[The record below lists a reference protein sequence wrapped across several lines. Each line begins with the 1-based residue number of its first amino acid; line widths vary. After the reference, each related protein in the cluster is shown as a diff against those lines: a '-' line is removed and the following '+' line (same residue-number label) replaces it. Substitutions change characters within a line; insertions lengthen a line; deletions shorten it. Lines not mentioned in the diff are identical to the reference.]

1 MLAMQRIPAP
11 LFLGSELKGGNVSAA
26 SIPVQGFGPLIPPL
40 SETQRPLRQQVFERV
55 RAAGAIARIDIAKQ
69 LAISPAT
76 VTAITADLIGER
88 LVCEVEQPR
97 ETGRGRP
104 PVAIG
109 VRSDAYIVAGI
120 KLSDREH
127 TALLS
132 DFAGN
137 VLCETRLLREA
148 PFENLNDY
156 LDLAR
161 SLLGALCDQMAI
173 QIDDLAHIGIG
184 LPGFVDNDQGVA
196 RWSPLFTE
204 RNVPLAALSQ
214 TAFSVPVTIENDANL
229 ATLAELWFGMG
240 RDKSDFAV
248 VTIEHGVGMGVVTNH
263 RLYRGAMG
271 LGMELGHTKVQL
283 DGALCRCGQRGCL
296 EAYVADYAI
305 AREAETVLSALSQ
318 PIPAK
323 GEVIE
328 HLHALAVANN
338 PSAQAIFSRA
348 GRYLALGLA
357 NVVNL
362 FDPGHIMLSGARMRY
377 ELLYTDEVLK
387 GMQSMVIDTGRK
399 IPEIEIHAGGDLFWA
414 RGAAA
419 LALGTLSERLLGTQM
434 ELAAE

>member
-1 MLAMQRIPAP
+1 MTAP
-11 LFLGSELKGGNVSAA
+11 QTPL
-26 SIPVQGFGPLIPPL
+26 QGFGPLIPPL

-88 LVCEVEQPR
+88 LLCEVQQPR
-97 ETGRGRP
+97 EAGRGRP

-109 VRSDAYIVAGI
+109 VRSDAHIVAGI

-137 VLCETRLLREA
+137 VLCETRQIKEA
-148 PFENLNDY
+148 PFDNVNDY
-156 LDLAR
+156 LDLVR
-161 SLLGALCDQMAI
+161 KLLSSLCEQMSI
-173 QIDDLAHIGIG
+173 QIDDLAQVGIG
-184 LPGFVDNDQGVA
+184 LPGFVDFERGEV

-204 RNVPLAALSQ
+204 RNIALSALSRD
-214 TAFSVPVTIENDANL
+214 AFGVPCTIENDANL

-248 VTIEHGVGMGVVTNH
+248 VTIEHGIGMGVVTNH
-263 RLYRGAMG
+263 RLYRGALG
-271 LGMELGHTKVQL
+271 LGMELGHTKVQI

-318 PIPAK
+318 PMPPK

-328 HLHALAVANN
+328 HLHALAVADN

-377 ELLYTDEVLK
+377 ELLYTGEVLE
-387 GMQSMVIDTGRK
+387 GMRSMVIDTGRK
-399 IPEIEIHAGGDLFWA
+399 IPDIEIHAGGDLFWA

-419 LALGTLSERLLGTQM
+419 LALGNLSERLLGTQL